1 MAIGQG
7 EQFRFNAQMA
17 AEQRVRDKNETLL
30 ALATQRKAIADQAR
44 QDATQALVS
53 GIGNV
58 AGAALS
64 FVGAG

>member
-1 MAIGQG
+1 M
-7 EQFRFNAQMA
+7 
-17 AEQRVRDKNETLL
+17 RDKNETLL

-44 QDATQALVS
+44 KDATQALVG